1 MQTIQ
6 QIAINAG
13 IDFET
18 AEVWEHVEGG
28 VISGAIE
35 IKKDNQILEISNFCT
50 IDEETGEPTIEG
62 YQSCQRWA
70 EYNPEDTIFA
80 EDFDD
85 TEDGALATIKAF
97 LS

>member
-50 IDEETGEPTIEG
+50 IDEETGEPAIEG
-62 YQSCQRWA
+62 YQSAQRWA
-70 EYNPEDTIFA
+70 DDPDDPIFN

-85 TEDGALATIKAF
+85 TEDGVLATIKAF
-97 LS
+97 LA